1 MPCVELSTNIRVV
14 GLFSLNQK
22 VRVHETHGCETLWIL
37 EQEPPR
43 TRAFV
48 HTHLTFRTSQC
59 QTQPPPRARRSC
71 AAPAARWCVRAAASA
86 LPFARLARSK
96 NALSLVP
103 RVPSWLVSGHRAG
116 WRIPRLDPS
125 CRSGEGRARS
135 GTRNGAY
142 EPAQSAP
149 RRECQFNYLALA
161 HWSTVRF
168 PYMVAPPTDP
178 QQSPKRA
185 RVGRALQHS

>member
-1 MPCVELSTNIRVV
+1 MR
-14 GLFSLNQK
+14 
-22 VRVHETHGCETLWIL
+22 
-37 EQEPPR
+37 
-43 TRAFV
+43 
-48 HTHLTFRTSQC
+48 HTA
-59 QTQPPPRARRSC
+59 ARRSGYWNKNRRERVLLFIHTSHFAHRSARPSPRPAP